1 MLAVGENG
9 VIRNALHSVG
19 FIWWKMCF
27 LDWLRGRGT
36 GGGVELDVTS
46 NQISDTI
53 VWKSL
58 WKMQFIVLLD
68 GSTSLA

>member
-9 VIRNALHSVG
+9 VIRNALHSVP

-27 LDWLRGRGT
+27 LDWRQGRGT
-36 GGGVELDVTS
+36 GGGVELAVTS
-46 NQISDTI
+46 NQISDAI

-58 WKMQFIVLLD
+58 WEMQSIVLLD